1 MAIDHT
7 LLRAFMR
14 IQDRYKLRGGRMI
27 TIGVQ
32 DVMFS
37 HESAAEFFRKE
48 NYAFKELPESERSF
62 RKSKAQTLYETIF
75 NVKNPM
81 HMHDL
86 FRMLHF
92 DKAESLDAFD
102 ADKPTILHDM
112 NKPIEE
118 IHKGQYDLVFDIGS
132 MEHVFDVRM
141 FVQNC
146 IEMVKPGG
154 TLMIYDAMLG
164 WHNECFYNF
173 QTPFFFDV
181 FRANGF
187 EDISVYLNYFPKYH
201 DFGELRTEWR
211 RFEYG
216 DRPKFRKRNH
226 NTHILFI
233 GKRAKVL
240 PEFVI
245 PMQGYYA
252 EYYKDF
258 EAAQAKHGEAPA
270 AELSHYMIENMPRP
284 IQKLF
289 PVLVPIY
296 RAMPTWLR
304 TPIVDSLIAIKNR
317 SKLASREQF
326 RA

>member
-7 LLRAFMR
+7 LLRMFMKMQQR
-14 IQDRYKLRGGRMI
+14 HGMAGKLL

-37 HESAAEFFRKE
+37 HEDAEEFFRKE
-48 NYAFKELPESERSF
+48 NYKFTPIPKEERTY
-62 RKSKAQTLYETIF
+62 RKSKAQTIYESIF
-75 NVKNPM
+75 NVENPM

-86 FRMLHF
+86 FRMMNF
-92 DKAESLDAFD
+92 TEVASLDAFD

-112 NKPIEE
+112 NKPIPE
-118 IHKGQYDLVFDIGS
+118 QYVGRYDVVFDIGS
-132 MEHVFDVRM
+132 MEHVFDVKS
-141 FVQNC
+141 FVANC
-146 IEMVKPGG
+146 IALTREGG
-154 TLMIYDAMLG
+154 TLVIYDALMG

-201 DFGELRTEWR
+201 DFGDRKTTWL

-216 DRPKFRKRNH
+216 DRVRFRKPNY
-226 NTHILFI
+226 NTHVLFI
-233 GKRAKVL
+233 SKRDKAV
-240 PEFVI
+240 PFAV

-252 EYYKDF
+252 GYYQDF
-258 EAAQAKHGEAPA
+258 EEFEKAGGEKAEAAPEM
-270 AELSHYMIENMPRP
+270 SHYMLENMPSFVRGM
-284 IQKLF
+284 F

-296 RAMPTWLR
+296 RAMPNWLR
-304 TPIVDSLIAIKNR
+304 TPAVDFLIYVKNR
-317 SKLASREQF
+317 KKNASREKIYC
-326 RA
+326 